1 MHGRKNREESD
12 FEQIGPREILLR
24 HPFSALSLVETS
36 KFCVFIGSFQA
47 SLLFRTHVFSFL
59 FVSHQKHNESSK
71 RVRSRKSCATRLK
84 SIKSETKK
92 TKTICVTSVRHHCR
106 PHAASSLVRL
116 PAEVAGESHDEEH
129 RHSHRRLGVRP
140 LCPEDWHRPLWR
152 GWFPSL
158 APAGESFF
166 FSPLF
171 PFYLFGADTFFS
183 FLVANSSPPQFWFA
197 TSRARAHDAPG
208 GCARRV

>member
-1 MHGRKNREESD
+1 MRSQTLSRLVQGRSCCV
-12 FEQIGPREILLR
+12 ILLA
-24 HPFSALSLVETS
+24 HYHWL
-36 KFCVFIGSFQA
+36 K
-47 SLLFRTHVFSFL
+47 LLNSVFSFVHSQPRCFSERT

-71 RVRSRKSCATRLK
+71 RVRSQKSCATRLK

-92 TKTICVTSVRHHCR
+92 TKTTCVTFVRHHYR
-106 PHAASSLVRL
+106 SHAASSLVRL

-166 FSPLF
+166 FPLSSPFTFSAPTL
-171 PFYLFGADTFFS
+171 FFS
-183 FLVANSSPPQFWFA
+183 SLVANSSPPQFWFA